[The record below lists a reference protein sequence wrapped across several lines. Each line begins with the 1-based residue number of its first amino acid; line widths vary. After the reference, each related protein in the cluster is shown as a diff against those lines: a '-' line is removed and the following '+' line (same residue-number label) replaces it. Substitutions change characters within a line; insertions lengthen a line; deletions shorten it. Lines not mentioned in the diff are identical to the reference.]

1 MAIYPARLLCW
12 VQQVIKGLKDAGG
25 CAGCVQTLYIADLS
39 IQFLEHQGDP
49 GNYTVQTLVTALL
62 FTKVLISVTS
72 AWPNEES
79 VPGVCVSE

>member
-1 MAIYPARLLCW
+1 MREDVLVVCKHSP
-12 VQQVIKGLKDAGG
+12 
-25 CAGCVQTLYIADLS
+25 LYIAGLS
-39 IQFLEHQGDP
+39 IQFFWSTKGDP
-49 GNYTVQTLVTALL
+49 GNYAVQTLVMALL